1 MNVDRS
7 DLVRAG
13 GLAVALLAG
22 GAAVLQAHD
31 FWVVPQLFRVPEGW
45 AVQVAGQT
53 GMSFPESLSAIE
65 SGRVADAELVSAD
78 SRTPVEKSFRSGS
91 SLMME
96 ARPEAAGQWWVA
108 VALETR
114 PIRMSASQFETYL
127 EHDGVWDVLAERRSS
142 SGTSADSVDER
153 YTKYAKALVQV
164 GEGGPEA
171 YGRRVG
177 HPIEFVPLEDPFSLH
192 PGDRFRARLLWRGE
206 PLADQVVFAGRAG
219 AGAGPT
225 SHVRTDANGVVEFPV
240 FVSGPWYLKA
250 IHMAED
256 GDDPEVEYR
265 SHWATLTFRVPP
277 ERDGG

>member
-1 MNVDRS
+1 MDVERS
-7 DLVRAG
+7 DLLRAA

-31 FWVVPQLFRVPEGW
+31 FWVVPQLFKVPEGW
-45 AVQVAGQT
+45 AVHVAGQT
-53 GMSFPESLSAIE
+53 GMNFPESLSAIE
-65 SGRVADAELVSAD
+65 SGRVAEAELVSAD
-78 SRTPVEKSFRSGS
+78 SRKPVTKSYRSGN

-96 ARPEAAGQWWVA
+96 ARPETAGQWWVA

-114 PIRMSASQFETYL
+114 PIRMSASQFDTYL
-127 EHDGVWDVLAERRSS
+127 EHDGVWDVLEERRSS
-142 SGTSADSVDER
+142 GTSSDSVDER

-171 YGRRVG
+171 YDRRVG

-225 SHVRTDANGVVEFPV
+225 SHARTGPDGVVEFPV
-240 FVSGPWYLKA
+240 FVSGAWYLKA

-256 GDDPEVEYR
+256 TDDPEVEYR
-265 SHWATLTFRVPP
+265 SNWTTLTFRVPP
-277 ERDGG
+277 EGEAE

>member
-1 MNVDRS
+1 MRIDRS
-7 DLVRAG
+7 DLFRAG
-13 GLAVALLAG
+13 GLALALVVG

-53 GMSFPESLSAIE
+53 GMNFPESLSAIE
-65 SGRVADAELVSAD
+65 RGRVAEAELVSAED
-78 SRTPVEKSFRSGS
+78 RMPVEKSFRSGS

-96 ARPEAAGQWWVA
+96 ARPDAAGQWWVA

-114 PIRMSASQFETYL
+114 PIRMSASQFESYL
-127 EHDGVWDVLAERRSS
+127 EHDGVWDVLEEWRSS
-142 SGTSADSVDER
+142 SGSTADSVDER

-171 YGRRVG
+171 YGQRVG

-206 PLADQVVFAGRAG
+206 PLANHVVFAGRAG
-219 AGAGPT
+219 AGEGPT
-225 SHVRTDANGVVEFPV
+225 SHARTDSKGVVEFPV

-256 GDDPEVEYR
+256 ADDPEVEYR

-277 ERDGG
+277 AEGGE

>member
-1 MNVDRS
+1 MRIDRS
-7 DLVRAG
+7 DLLRAG

-31 FWVVPQLFRVPEGW
+31 FWVVPQLFQVPEGW

-53 GMSFPESLSAIE
+53 GMDFPQSLSAIE
-65 SGRVADAELVSAD
+65 RGRVAEAELVSAD
-78 SRTPVEKSFRSGS
+78 DRMPVERSFRSGS

-96 ARPEAAGQWWVA
+96 SRPDAAGQWWVA

-114 PIRMSASQFETYL
+114 PIRMSASQFDAYL
-127 EHDGVWDVLAERRSS
+127 EHDGVWDVLEERRSS
-142 SGTSADSVDER
+142 GTSTDSVDER

-177 HPIEFVPLEDPFSLH
+177 HPIELVPLEDPFSLH
-192 PGDRFRARLLWRGE
+192 PGDRFRVRLLWKGE

-219 AGAGPT
+219 AGEGPT
-225 SHVRTDANGVVEFPV
+225 SHARTDSEGVVEFPV
-240 FVSGPWYLKA
+240 FVPGPWYLKA

-277 ERDGG
+277 EDGAE

>member
-1 MNVDRS
+1 MRIDRS
-7 DLVRAG
+7 DLLRAG
-13 GLAVALLAG
+13 VLAVALLAG

-31 FWVVPQLFRVPEGW
+31 FWVVPQLFRVPEEW

-53 GMSFPESLSAIE
+53 GMNFPESLSAVE
-65 SGRVADAELVSAD
+65 SGRVAEAELISAD
-78 SRTPVEKSFRSGS
+78 SRMPVEKSFRSGN

-96 ARPEAAGQWWVA
+96 ARPDASGQWWVA

-114 PIRMSASQFETYL
+114 PIRMSASQFDAYL
-127 EHDGVWDVLAERRSS
+127 EHDGVWDVLEERRSTAS
-142 SGTSADSVDER
+142 SADSVDER

-177 HPIEFVPLEDPFSLH
+177 HPIEIVPLQDPFSLH

-206 PLADQVVFAGRAG
+206 PLANHVVFAGRAG

-225 SHVRTDANGVVEFPV
+225 SHARTDSNGVAEIPV

-256 GDDPEVEYR
+256 ADDPEVEYR

-277 ERDGG
+277 EETVD